1 MDEGN
6 NILRACQARIFRDI
20 WRVTDPDIALKML
33 LTMEKNVD
41 AESAADTPE
50 LSKATE
56 LLRQSPDPLKKLE
69 GFAGLSL
76 LLSKLGRK
84 RGERA

>member
-1 MDEGN
+1 MDET
-6 NILRACQARIFRDI
+6 ILRTCQARIFRDI
-20 WRVTDPDIALKML
+20 WRVTDPNTALKML
-33 LTMEKNVD
+33 LTMEKSVD
-41 AESAADTPE
+41 AEDAADTPE
-50 LSKATE
+50 LSRATE
-56 LLRQSPDPLKKLE
+56 LLRQSPDPLKLLE